1 MINFMKKHLKR
12 VIVSIMNYDEFY
24 ENMPAKDTTAMK
36 RSLRKTSIL
45 KQHDMLEGDSGLTM
59 RFNVF
64 SAIGGK
70 IIEVRRYDE
79 RTDTS
84 IQNLYI
90 IHNDDD
96 LAEQIAHVMAMEYL
110 SK

>member
-1 MINFMKKHLKR
+1 MMGFIKKHLKR

-24 ENMPAKDTTAMK
+24 ENMLVKDTTAMK
-36 RSLRKTSIL
+36 RSSRKNSTL
-45 KQHDMLEGDSGLTM
+45 KQSDMLEGDSGSTM

-96 LAEQIAHVMAMEYL
+96 LAEQISHIMAMEYL
-110 SK
+110 NK